1 MIFFLKLGM
10 SHAVDKTMKLYFF
23 IYTLIAGVLLFSDL
37 SLGKSPKD
45 QSVTTLGEIRRLVG
59 ISQDLNDHTAVLIK
73 DNSKMAFDNKNCNCT
88 CRDDTWACTDT
99 NCSLHGD
106 TCHQQVTQR
115 ENGLRLD
122 NTEEFR

>member
-10 SHAVDKTMKLYFF
+10 RPALDKVMKPYFF
-23 IYTLIAGVLLFSDL
+23 IYTLIMGMLVFSDL

-73 DNSKMAFDNKNCNCT
+73 DNSKTAFDNKNCNCT
-88 CRDDTWACTDT
+88 CRDDNWACTDT
-99 NCSLHGD
+99 NCNLHGD
-106 TCHQQVTQR
+106 TCQQQVTQQ
-115 ENGLRLD
+115 ENGIRLD
-122 NTEEFR
+122 DAE